1 MSYRDPTIPS
11 MSIMNYESQVVSH
24 LFVCLFP
31 VDINECLISNGGCK
45 QNCTDNVGGYSCKCD
60 TGYKL
65 SSDAVSCDCKYVM

>member
-1 MSYRDPTIPS
+1 
-11 MSIMNYESQVVSH
+11 MNYKSPVVSC

-31 VDINECLISNGGCK
+31 VDIDECQNSNGGCTH
-45 QNCTDNVGGYSCKCD
+45 NCTDNVGGYSCICD